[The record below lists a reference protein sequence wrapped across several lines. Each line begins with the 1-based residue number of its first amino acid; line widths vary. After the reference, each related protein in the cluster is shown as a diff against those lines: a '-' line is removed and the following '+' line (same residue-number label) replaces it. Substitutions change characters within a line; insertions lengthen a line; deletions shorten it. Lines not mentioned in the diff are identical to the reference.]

1 MPTGC
6 NRRQFRLVLCP
17 MDDQILQ
24 AVVLGLVQGL
34 TEFLPVSSSGHL
46 IVVPAL
52 LGWDDPVLESLAFS
66 VMLHVATL
74 LALLIYFRRD
84 WLRLI
89 PAGVAALR
97 DRSFRGDPDRRLA
110 WLLAASTVPAV
121 IAGVLLNDLVE
132 TAFREPR
139 LVAMTLVAGAVVL
152 WLADRLGSR
161 TRPLEAV
168 TFRIA
173 LGIGAAQ
180 ALALI
185 PGVSRSG
192 ISISAGLFA
201 GLDREAAARF
211 AFLMATPITAGA
223 GVWELR
229 EIVTGEAGVDLP
241 IVPLLAGMLASMLS
255 GLVAIAVLLR
265 YLRSHGV
272 GVFVVYRVALAA
284 LVVVAWLGLW
294 DR

>member
-1 MPTGC
+1 
-6 NRRQFRLVLCP
+6 
-17 MDDQILQ
+17 MDQLIQ
-24 AVVLGLVQGL
+24 AIVLGIVQGL

-46 IVVPAL
+46 IIVPAL
-52 LGWDDPVLESLAFS
+52 LGWHDPFIESLAFS

-74 LALLIYFRRD
+74 LALLLYFRAD

-89 PAGVAALR
+89 PAGLAAIR
-97 DRSFRGDPDRRLA
+97 DRSFKDDPDRKLA
-110 WLLAASTVPAV
+110 WLLAATTIPAV
-121 IAGVLLNDLVE
+121 IAGIVLNDVIE

-139 LVAMTLVAGAVVL
+139 LVAVTLVIGAVIL

-161 TRPLEAV
+161 TRKIEGL
-168 TFRIA
+168 TFPIA
-173 LGIGAAQ
+173 IGIGAAQ

-185 PGVSRSG
+185 PGISRAG

-223 GVWELR
+223 GIWEIR
-229 EIVTGEAGVDLP
+229 KIISGEAGVDLP
-241 IVPLLAGMLASMLS
+241 LVPLAAGMIAALIA
-255 GLVAIAVLLR
+255 GVFAIAATLR
-265 YLRSHGV
+265 FLRTHSV
-272 GVFVVYRVALAA
+272 TVFVLYRIALAA

>member
-1 MPTGC
+1 VDS
-6 NRRQFRLVLCP
+6 QLV
-17 MDDQILQ
+17 Q
-24 AVVLGLVQGL
+24 AIVLGIVQGL
-34 TEFLPVSSSGHL
+34 TEFLPISSSGHL

-52 LGWDDPVLESLAFS
+52 LSWHDPFIESLAFS

-74 LALLIYFRRD
+74 AALLIYFARD
-84 WLRLI
+84 WARLI
-89 PAGVAALR
+89 PAGLAALR
-97 DRSFRGDPDRRLA
+97 DRSFKGDRDRRLA
-110 WLLAASTVPAV
+110 WLLAATTLPAV
-121 IAGVLLNDLVE
+121 IVGVLLNDLIE

-139 LVAMTLVAGAVVL
+139 LVAMTLVIGAAIL
-152 WLADRLGSR
+152 WLADRMGSR
-161 TRPLEAV
+161 TRTIEQLS
-168 TFRIA
+168 FGSA

-223 GVWELR
+223 GLWEARKILA
-229 EIVTGEAGVDLP
+229 GEAGVDLP
-241 IVPLLAGMLASMLS
+241 LVPLLAGMLAS
-255 GLVAIAVLLR
+255 LVAGLLAITVLLR

-272 GVFVVYRVALAA
+272 GVFVAYRLVMAA
-284 LVVVAWLGLW
+284 VVVVAWLGLW